1 MITNEG
7 FKLGIGVGY
16 TEGTV
21 RTRVL
26 GSSLEERAGPG
37 IVKSVRLGTH
47 SRDLRIDTEFCIK
60 AFGNIFEFETVKAKG
75 GDIMCLKI
83 GLDEIDPDKISGK
96 DLVGVDQEKAKL
108 KISFQNSERTEFLKI
123 HSNLSGAG
131 VSALMRYS
139 LKKPRAKGLKQLQL
153 KRLDKIHTH

>member
-108 KISFQNSERTEFLKI
+108 KISFQNSERTNFLKFTQI
-123 HSNLSGAG
+123 
-131 VSALMRYS
+131 SAEPCVGTHEIFS
-139 LKKPRAKGLKQLQL
+139 EKAQSKGLKQLQL